1 MWTPTRL
8 SPLDEFA
15 SAFIADTDDH
25 TQVRSEALASAVRS
39 RYDFP
44 PFPGIDDLRVLC
56 GALGIPLWNLPAAV
70 PEIWGTNFAYGDEVH
85 IGVQSGLRLQAQES
99 TIVHEIREA
108 LENAFHRVKP
118 AYVPLSTHDN
128 RQMNGVSDR
137 FAGYLLME
145 TEASRALLRELGFDF
160 VEFARRTG
168 RSLPAVLLRL
178 QQLFPSA
185 VRGTPVIGTWLFDAD
200 WALVESRQAQPEDLE
215 VRHVAKLHG
224 FTQRKG
230 TLTGQVFPK
239 VESRLAE
246 FSVLREAVRRGRPCT
261 ATITG
266 MGLLPD
272 ADYLVLAEPILP
284 WGVPWRVLVTAVRL
298 DGVREVAPLLARL
311 QPYDLGEQPQR
322 L

>member
-15 SAFIADTDDH
+15 SAFIADIDDH

-39 RYDFP
+39 RYDLP

-70 PEIWGTNFAYGDEVH
+70 PETWGTNFAYGDEVH

-137 FAGYLLME
+137 FAGYMLME
-145 TEASRALLRELGFDF
+145 TDASRALLRELGFDF
-160 VEFARRTG
+160 AEFARRTG

-178 QQLFPSA
+178 QQLFPASA
-185 VRGTPVIGTWLFDAD
+185 GSTPVIGTWLFDAD
-200 WALVESRQAQPEDLE
+200 WPRVESRQAQLTDLE
-215 VRHVAKLHG
+215 ARYAAKLHG

-230 TLTGQVFPK
+230 KMTGQVFPRIG
-239 VESRLAE
+239 SRLAD
-246 FSVLREAVRRGRPCT
+246 FSVLREAVRRERPCS

-272 ADYLVLAEPILP
+272 TDYLVLAEPILP
-284 WGVPWRVLVTAVRL
+284 RGVPWRMLVTAVRL
-298 DGVREVAPLLARL
+298 DGVPDIAPLLARL
-311 QPYDLGEQPQR
+311 RPDDLGERPQG